1 MKNGHGI
8 LAVIWII
15 TIIVQLLWLNN
26 LKYYPHGPID
36 IIIRLTVIV
45 ATLVIGATI
54 VSTAKKD

>member
-1 MKNGHGI
+1 LKNGYGI

-15 TIIVQLLWLNN
+15 VVAAQLLWLSN
-26 LKYYPHGPID
+26 LQHYPHGPID

-54 VSTAKKD
+54 VSTVKKD